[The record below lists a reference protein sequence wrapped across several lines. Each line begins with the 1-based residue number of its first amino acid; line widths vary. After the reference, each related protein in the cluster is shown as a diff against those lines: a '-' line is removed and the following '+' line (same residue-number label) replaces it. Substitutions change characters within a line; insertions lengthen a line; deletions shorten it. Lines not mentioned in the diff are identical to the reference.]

1 MPKKE
6 HEIYSYDDNI
16 SFRECT
22 LSNNYSEFE
31 TGNCTNYE
39 YVDVI
44 SDRFL
49 HCKQQGIHFHCTKH
63 PNIELDILK
72 GFNGT
77 YFKCPKCQKEF
88 KVNDLPQLIQD
99 CRKKLNI
106 KEFESAKLIR
116 LDDWYTHEKS
126 EKIDMGDS
134 EYWITSDIKKDKDG
148 DTLIV
153 LYIGKKNTT
162 EKCQFFIK
170 PEKLQLTSDHKD
182 LDPATILSKI
192 EVTLRDRTIT
202 QEYDK
207 KEELD

>member
-6 HEIYSYDDNI
+6 HEIYRYDDNI

-39 YVDVI
+39 LIDVI

-63 PNIELDILK
+63 PNIELDNLK
-72 GFNGT
+72 SLNGT
-77 YFKCPKCQKEF
+77 YFKCPKCKKEF
-88 KVNDLPQLIQD
+88 KVDDLPQLIQG
-99 CRKKLNI
+99 CRKMLNI
-106 KEFESAKLIR
+106 KEFENAKLIR
-116 LDDWYTHEKS
+116 LDDWYTFEKS
-126 EKIDMGDS
+126 KKIDIGDS

-148 DTLIV
+148 DTLVV

-192 EVTLRDRTIT
+192 EVTLKDRKIT
-202 QEYDK
+202 QEYDE
-207 KEELD
+207 KEN